1 MIDIN
6 DYKIIYKKNII
17 SITRMWI
24 IIIFFII
31 IGIIFLN
38 KSFKYKVYYNNIGE
52 YKDDYISIYVLI
64 DDIKQLT
71 KNKEIIIND
80 EKFAYNIKEISEE
93 NIYMNS
99 NYYKELKLEINKK
112 LINNEIVKIRIV
124 TEEKSLLEYVFETVW
139 R

>member
-1 MIDIN
+1 M
-6 DYKIIYKKNII
+6 
-17 SITRMWI
+17 
-24 IIIFFII
+24 
-31 IGIIFLN
+31 N
-38 KSFKYKVYYNNIGE
+38 KGFKYKVYYNNIGE